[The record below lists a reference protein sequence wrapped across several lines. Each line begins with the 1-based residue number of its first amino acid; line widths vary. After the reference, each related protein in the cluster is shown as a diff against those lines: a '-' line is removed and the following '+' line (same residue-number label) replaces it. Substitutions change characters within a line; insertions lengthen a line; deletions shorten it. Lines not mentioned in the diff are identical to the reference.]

1 MLRDIFNPINITDRL
16 NRKKFGWKRYI
27 FLLLFLIVINC
38 FISDYITER
47 FNLKD
52 YLKVIASELHP
63 ILFIAY
69 TIFIFPIIEELI
81 YRLGLVFK
89 PSYIKIAV
97 SVFLV
102 DRLFSYEIFYLIIDF
117 NFRFF
122 IKICILGISL
132 IVVYWLLN
140 QKRIVCFCERFWEKH
155 IVYIYYTSI
164 VLFAVAHLAKF
175 EVTNELIIFIPLILI
190 PYLIVGVAF
199 SYVRLRLGFLYAV
212 LMHIF
217 FNLGQVLIAV
227 FFVYM
232 ISNDHVEDRNID
244 EETLKNQIEN
254 LYNENDSLQQV
265 LNELQ
270 KNK

>member
-102 DRLFSYEIFYLIIDF
+102 DRLFSYEIFY
-117 NFRFF
+117 
-122 IKICILGISL
+122 
-132 IVVYWLLN
+132 
-140 QKRIVCFCERFWEKH
+140 
-155 IVYIYYTSI
+155 
-164 VLFAVAHLAKF
+164 
-175 EVTNELIIFIPLILI
+175 
-190 PYLIVGVAF
+190 
-199 SYVRLRLGFLYAV
+199 
-212 LMHIF
+212 
-217 FNLGQVLIAV
+217 FNL
-227 FFVYM
+227 
-232 ISNDHVEDRNID
+232 ID
-244 EETLKNQIEN
+244 
-254 LYNENDSLQQV
+254 
-265 LNELQ
+265 
-270 KNK
+270 